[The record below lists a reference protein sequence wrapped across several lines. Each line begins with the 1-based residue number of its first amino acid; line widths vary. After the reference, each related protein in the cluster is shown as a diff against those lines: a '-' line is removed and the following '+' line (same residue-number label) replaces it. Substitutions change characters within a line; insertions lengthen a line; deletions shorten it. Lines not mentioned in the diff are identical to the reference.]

1 MVSDDIVTRLREA
14 HQKVLPDWLCND
26 LRFRACYEIERLR
39 VDLRFLLHHIEM
51 LECSCFL
58 CEEVIG
64 IDKPYVKLLNKE
76 LRGE

>member
-1 MVSDDIVTRLREA
+1 MSDDIVTRLRAIAPIHEGRKRHECIFEA
-14 HQKVLPDWLCND
+14 AD
-26 LRFRACYEIERLR
+26 EIERLR

>member
-1 MVSDDIVTRLREA
+1 MDDIVTRLRAIAPIHEGRKRHECIPEA
-14 HQKVLPDWLCND
+14 AD
-26 LRFRACYEIERLR
+26 EIERLQD
-39 VDLRFLLHHIEM
+39 DLRFLLHHIEM